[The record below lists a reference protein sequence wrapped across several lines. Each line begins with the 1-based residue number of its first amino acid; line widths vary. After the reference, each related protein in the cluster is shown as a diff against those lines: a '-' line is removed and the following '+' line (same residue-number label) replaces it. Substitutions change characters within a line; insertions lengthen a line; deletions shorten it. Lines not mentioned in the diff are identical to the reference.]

1 MRKLIV
7 LVSSVF
13 LFSCL
18 EKEESLEPQ
27 QNYKISV
34 DSVLTQTG
42 KQSLP
47 KDSKGLYHLKLLR
60 SPKQQPYRLTGR
72 ILLNGKEPIPAEL
85 ISWESN
91 LYWWLRRG
99 DVVAYIVKSYVNYYT
114 GEYTIAKLPPLIA
127 SKDYLVPTVNG
138 SSYSGKNGEINTII
152 APTGDMIGDTL
163 IVKLSH
169 YESDINLY
177 TKVVLE

>member
-7 LVSSVF
+7 LASSLF
-13 LFSCL
+13 LFSCVANDD
-18 EKEESLEPQ
+18 EITPQ

-34 DSVLTQTG
+34 DSVLTQNG
-42 KQSLP
+42 KTSLP
-47 KDSKGLYHLKLLR
+47 KDKNGLYHLKLLR
-60 SPKQQPYRLTGR
+60 SSKQQPYRITGK

-85 ISWESN
+85 INWESN

-99 DVVAYIVKSYVNYYT
+99 DTVAYIVKSYINYYT
-114 GEYTIAKLPPLIA
+114 GEFTIVKLPPLIA

-138 SSYSGKNGEINTII
+138 SSYSGKGGEINTII

-163 IVKLSH
+163 IIKLSH
-169 YESDINLY
+169 YESDKNIY

>member
-1 MRKLIV
+1 MKKLI
-7 LVSSVF
+7 LFASTLF
-13 LFSCL
+13 LFSCF
-18 EKEESLEPQ
+18 EKEEEIQPIQ
-27 QNYKISV
+27 KYKISV
-34 DSVLTQTG
+34 DSILTQTG

-47 KDSKGLYHLKLLR
+47 KDKNGFYHLKLNS

-72 ILLNGKEPIPAEL
+72 ILLNGKEPTPAEL
-85 ISWESN
+85 INWESN

-138 SSYSGKNGEINTII
+138 SSYSGKGGEINTII

-163 IVKLSH
+163 IIKLSH
-169 YESDINLY
+169 YESDTNLY